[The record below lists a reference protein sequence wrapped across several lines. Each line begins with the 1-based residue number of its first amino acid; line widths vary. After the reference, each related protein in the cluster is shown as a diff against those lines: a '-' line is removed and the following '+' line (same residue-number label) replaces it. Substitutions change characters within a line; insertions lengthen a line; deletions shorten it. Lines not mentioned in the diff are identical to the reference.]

1 MRKTQLAYG
10 FLLVVTTFLWSYFSS
25 NSPDGNLIILVSGG
39 IVLLVLAIM
48 IIVKKSPL
56 KYRVTIYTLTLLALT
71 ISMLFA
77 RLDEM
82 AGVLKYIMAI
92 YLLGLLLLVELV
104 NVLGWWCK
112 KVAFQKH
119 SKHECKQREN

>member
-25 NSPDGNLIILVSGG
+25 NSPDGNLITSVSGG

-48 IIVKKSPL
+48 IIVKKIPL

-82 AGVLKYIMAI
+82 AGVLKNIMAI

-104 NVLGWWCK
+104 NVLGGK
-112 KVAFQKH
+112 KVAFQRY
-119 SKHECKQREN
+119 SKHECR